1 MKATASGSWRA
12 TRPTLSDD
20 RCAGEV
26 SLFLPTFKF
35 MEQTV
40 VLPNKATNWR
50 IINVTD
56 TQTSKKGQIMGTF
69 SDVISRTLD
78 SIERNRR
85 NNCQERALIEL
96 WVLGRNSFE

>member
-1 MKATASGSWRA
+1 M
-12 TRPTLSDD
+12 SDV

-40 VLPNKATNWR
+40 VLPNKATKWR
-50 IINVTD
+50 IINAAD
-56 TQTSKKGQIMGTF
+56 TRQVRKGKPMGTF

-85 NNCQERALIEL
+85 NNYQERALIEL
-96 WVLGRNSFE
+96 WVFGRNSFG